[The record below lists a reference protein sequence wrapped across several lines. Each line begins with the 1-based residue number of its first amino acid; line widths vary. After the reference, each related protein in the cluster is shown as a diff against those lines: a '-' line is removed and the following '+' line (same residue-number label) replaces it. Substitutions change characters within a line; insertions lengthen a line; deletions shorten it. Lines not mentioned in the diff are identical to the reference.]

1 MSFHY
6 KREKEIALQFVY
18 QEDEEVAGLPEAVQV
33 DRSPRRRRIDEMD
46 YLKKMSFYYKFA
58 PT

>member
-18 QEDEEVAGLPEAVQV
+18 QEDEEVARLPEEIQI
-33 DRSPRRRRIDEMD
+33 DPPPCQRIDEM
-46 YLKKMSFYYKFA
+46 YHLKKMSFYYKFA